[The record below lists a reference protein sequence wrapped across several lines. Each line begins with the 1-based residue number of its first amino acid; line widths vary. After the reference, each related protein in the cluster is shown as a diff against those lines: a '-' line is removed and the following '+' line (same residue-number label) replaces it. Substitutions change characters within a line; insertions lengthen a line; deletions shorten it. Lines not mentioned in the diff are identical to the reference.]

1 MVKLLSNIYCCYC
14 EYKSMIGVI
23 ASGREWM
30 VFVVFE
36 TVVELEA
43 MK

>member
-1 MVKLLSNIYCCYC
+1 
-14 EYKSMIGVI
+14 MIGVI

-43 MK
+43 MKWMVPL